1 MIFWVKWAWG
11 HWYCYRSSNTGYFEA
26 KQIISF
32 FATAFNE
39 TGFFRA
45 HFLVKQDYTWETE
58 KLLLIETDFQES
70 SCQLTGQA
78 RAAIPFNTCCHWMG
92 FSSLAL
98 PLLFPLDLS
107 GFLGACYSTQEVGT
121 FLWFSQWIQSSCSS
135 IKLFEKLLHLMLQR
149 LKQLW
154 LFEASWIPTRRTGAA
169 LRSWAS
175 SVCFKRASPHRRGTW
190 CWLLSGTGF
199 WASWTSGL
207 KLGVATP
214 TFLYMP
220 HV

>member
-1 MIFWVKWAWG
+1 MLFATCCPDKVTFHYLIPLPNTLPYFICICQMIFWVKWAWG

-70 SCQLTGQA
+70 SFQLTGQA

-92 FSSLAL
+92 FSH
-98 PLLFPLDLS
+98 LLYLYCS
-107 GFLGACYSTQEVGT
+107 H
-121 FLWFSQWIQSSCSS
+121 WICQDFCGLV
-135 IKLFEKLLHLMLQR
+135 IL
-149 LKQLW
+149 
-154 LFEASWIPTRRTGAA
+154 
-169 LRSWAS
+169 
-175 SVCFKRASPHRRGTW
+175 HRRLGHF
-190 CWLLSGTGF
+190 CGSVSEFRVLAAPSNC
-199 WASWTSGL
+199 L
-207 KLGVATP
+207 KSYYT
-214 TFLYMP
+214 
-220 HV
+220 